1 MTDQERILKLLET
14 KQISKEEAEGL
25 LEALEDAE
33 GFATAKEVDPLQKLQ
48 TLHSDQVFPMKIGTG
63 STKAERFAKL
73 VHVNVELPNVDLSKL
88 GLDLSDAGFFPPT
101 LDTLAYNLS
110 VEMGDS
116 LPYKEFLGITQWV
129 RVISTSGDV
138 RVRVDPELVAPI
150 AYGDNS
156 ALPITKPNGKL
167 NVVVVNEDLELTLPR
182 NYGVMLDVKSG
193 DVEIE
198 QGVVLGQVLSG
209 DVTLE
214 AVTGVIITVMSGDV
228 HANLAL
234 TTGKHAIKVLSGDA
248 NVNLLHGSSVRVDGS
263 VRSGAINLDTKNHTF
278 SHIGYIGQRRF
289 MATVAKGEA
298 ELKLAALSGDLTV
311 KAHGK

>member
-1 MTDQERILKLLET
+1 MTDQERILKLFET
-14 KQISKEEAEGL
+14 KKISKVQAEAL
-25 LEALEDAE
+25 LEALDNAELDNAEDID
-33 GFATAKEVDPLQKLQ
+33 TKNVDPLKELRNYDRDRSGFNRIEHPP
-48 TLHSDQVFPMKIGTG
+48 TAEITGVWGSKI
-63 STKAERFAKL
+63 A
-73 VHVNVELPNVDLSKL
+73 VNPPDFSEI
-88 GLDLSDAGFFPPT
+88 FPPT

-138 RVRVDPELVAPI
+138 RINVDPELVAPI
-150 AYGDNS
+150 AYGDNGV
-156 ALPITKPNGKL
+156 LPVTKPNGKL
-167 NVVVVNEDLELTLPR
+167 NVVVVNEDLELILPR

-234 TTGKHAIKVLSGDA
+234 STGKHAIKVLSGDA
-248 NVNLLHGSSVRVDGS
+248 NVHLLAGSSVRVEGS
-263 VRSGAINLDTKNHTF
+263 VRSGTINLDSTKHKF
-278 SHIGYIGQRRF
+278 SHVGYIGQRRF
-289 MATVAKGEA
+289 NVSVGKAEA
-298 ELKLAALSGDLTV
+298 ELELAALSGDLSV
-311 KAHGK
+311 EAEEK